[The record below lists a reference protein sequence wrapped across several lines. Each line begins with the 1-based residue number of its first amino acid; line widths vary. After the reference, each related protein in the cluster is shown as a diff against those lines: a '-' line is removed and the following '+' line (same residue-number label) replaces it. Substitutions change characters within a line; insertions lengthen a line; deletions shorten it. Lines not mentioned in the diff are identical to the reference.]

1 MRRSSVAAVT
11 IVLLACP
18 LASCGKGGYSVT
30 SSHASGATTATA
42 TSPATSTPA
51 PTTRPPAAGGHGSS
65 PTHAQ
70 ALAFAHAVN
79 LTAADVPGFTASPH
93 RHASSPNERRLEG
106 QLRSCL
112 GTGAAKALGASPG
125 SLAEVSSPDFQ
136 VRRGIVELSV
146 GSEVS
151 VAHSSAEAAA
161 ALTAIRS
168 ERVRKCL
175 SDYMRALL
183 SSQHYG
189 DGARVIEVKLDS
201 GSPPAPGTSGGF
213 GWRVRATL
221 VLRGVDLPFYVDIL
235 GFVYGPAQVTLT
247 STGDVR
253 AFPAAAQEQLFRTL
267 LARAR
272 AHKF

>member
-1 MRRSSVAAVT
+1 M
-11 IVLLACP
+11 
-18 LASCGKGGYSVT
+18 ASCGKGGYVVT
-30 SSHASGATTATA
+30 VSHAPGSTTATSA
-42 TSPATSTPA
+42 TPQTTSTPA
-51 PTTRPPAAGGHGSS
+51 PRTHPPAAGGQSSS
-65 PTHAQ
+65 PTRTQ

-79 LTAADVPGFTASPH
+79 LTAADVPGFTESSDQHNP
-93 RHASSPNERRLEG
+93 SPNERRLEG

-112 GTGAAKALGASPG
+112 GATGANSLGASPAAPG
-125 SLAEVSSPDFQ
+125 ASSGTLAQASSPEFQ
-136 VRRGIVELSV
+136 VRRGIIELSV

-161 ALTAIRS
+161 TLTAIRS
-168 ERVRKCL
+168 PRVRKCL
-175 SDYMRALL
+175 SEYMRALL
-183 SSQHYG
+183 NSQHYG
-189 DGARVIEVKLDS
+189 DGARVIEVSLDS

-221 VLRGVDLPFYVDIL
+221 ALRGVDLPFYIDIL

-253 AFPAAAQEQLFRTL
+253 AFPADAQEQLFRTL